1 MGSTKDYYFE
11 VQQENFI
18 AWAKDNHGIEL
29 DQDEDPDTWERLGL
43 EYSSMQDAME
53 EEAEYRW
60 LRRRPYTEF
69 FNEFARELVTAS
81 ELLEQPL
88 AIDKAQT
95 LYKLVYAHAIT
106 LLESLISSVV
116 RSIVAG
122 NPVFIAHI
130 AIRYDDLSKRKF
142 TLKEIIDHP
151 KGVESIVLKTLS
163 DLSFHNPHTIK
174 AVMDS
179 VFGKHMKG
187 LDLRGISP
195 ICAKRHDII
204 HRNGRTISDDPINL
218 DLEEV
223 RQVITVIRA
232 FAADLEGRIYNAV
245 EEEESE
251 PF

>member
-1 MGSTKDYYFE
+1 MSSTKEYYFE
-11 VQQENFI
+11 VQQERFL

-29 DQDEDPDTWERLGL
+29 DQDEDAETWERLSL

-60 LRRRPYTEF
+60 LRRHPHTEF

-81 ELLEQPL
+81 ALLDQPL

-95 LYKLVYAHAIT
+95 LYKLVYAHAVT
-106 LLESLISSVV
+106 LLESLVSSVV

-122 NPVFIAHI
+122 NPVFVAHM
-130 AIRYDDLSKRKF
+130 ATGYDELSKRKF
-142 TLKEIIDHP
+142 TLKEIIEQP

-179 VFGKHMKG
+179 AFGKHMKG

-204 HRNGRTISDDPINL
+204 HRNGRTIDDDPIKL
-218 DLEEV
+218 DLAEV
-223 RQVITVIRA
+223 TQGITVIRA
-232 FAADLEGRIYNAV
+232 FAADLQSRIYNAL